1 MPAWIA
7 RRLIAV
13 LALPALAVSPVMAD
27 EALWSALKAGGKVV
41 LMRHAAVERGS
52 GRPLH
57 LMPGC
62 DGEMHLSTAG
72 QRQAEAVGKAF
83 RQRKIPI
90 GIVLA
95 SPYCRTMETARVA
108 FGSAKPSTVLHLLES
123 LDARE
128 AARRTEEAT
137 KLIGGYKGKA
147 NLILVTHQ
155 PNVEAIA
162 LESVE
167 SAGVLVL
174 QPKGGSDFDVLG
186 RIPAPRN

>member
-1 MPAWIA
+1 MKRQIA
-7 RRLIAV
+7 AFVAASTMLTTT
-13 LALPALAVSPVMAD
+13 PGFAD
-27 EALWSALKAGGKVV
+27 EALWAALKQGGKVV

-72 QRQAEAVGKAF
+72 QRQAEAVGKTF
-83 RQRKIPI
+83 RQRKIPV
-90 GIVLA
+90 GNVLA

-108 FGSAKPSTVLHLLES
+108 FGSAKASTVLHLRES

-137 KLIGGYKGKA
+137 KLIGSYKGAA
-147 NLILVTHQ
+147 NLVLVTHQ

-167 SAGVLVL
+167 PAGMFVL

-186 RIPAPRN
+186 RIPAPRE